1 MRGMFEAIFKKT
13 RRLIISGLPA
23 GRVGINTKGD
33 VTKYFDKKVE
43 NEIIFEIKKHVKFRA
58 CIISEEIKNP
68 FIINPHAKTGLHY
81 IVIDPVDGSDNYL
94 ARVPFVATAIA
105 VFDDKLRPVYSFVGN
120 YYTGDF
126 IYADK
131 KAAFFN
137 SKKFKGPFIRPP
149 KDLLIL
155 TVSKTKT
162 KNPAKFMALA
172 DKFDIVRSFG
182 ATAGE
187 MLLVAKGEAKAFV
200 DVRGSLTL
208 ENFAPYFL
216 IARHAGLKMTDHTG
230 RDIKLTSLSMKK
242 GYKLIFARR
251 SFLDKITA
259 ETRLI

>member
-1 MRGMFEAIFKKT
+1 MKGALEAIFKKT
-13 RRLIISGLPA
+13 RRLILSGLPA
-23 GRVGINTKGD
+23 GRIGINVKGD

-43 NEIIFEIKKHVKFRA
+43 NVIISEIKKHIRFRA

-68 FIINPHAKTGLHY
+68 FIINSRARTPLHY

-94 ARVPFVATAIA
+94 ARVPFVAVAIA
-105 VFDDKLRPVYSFVGN
+105 VFDDRLQPVYSFAGN
-120 YYTGDF
+120 YYTGDS
-126 IYADK
+126 IYADR

-137 SKKFKGPFIRPP
+137 SKKFRGPFIRPP
-149 KDLLIL
+149 KELLVL
-155 TVSKTKT
+155 TVSKTRT
-162 KNPAKFMALA
+162 KKPGRFMALA
-172 DKFDIVRSFG
+172 NKFDIVRSFG

-200 DVRGSLTL
+200 DVRGTLTL

-230 RDIKLTSLSMKK
+230 KDLKPGSLSMKK
-242 GYKLIFARR
+242 GYKIVFSQK
-251 SFLDKITA
+251 SFLNRIVS